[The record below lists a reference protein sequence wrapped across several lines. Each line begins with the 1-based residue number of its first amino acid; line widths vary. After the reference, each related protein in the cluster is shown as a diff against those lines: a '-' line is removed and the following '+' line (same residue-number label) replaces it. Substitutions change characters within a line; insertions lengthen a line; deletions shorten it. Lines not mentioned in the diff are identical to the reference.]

1 MKLVHL
7 APGYAGA
14 RQIAAAR
21 AESALRKLG
30 HVPQIKY
37 RSNGRDRGWTD
48 EEYDEA
54 IVMRL
59 NGLTDDQIAAKTG
72 RSKFGVTRQIGA
84 KP

>member
-1 MKLVHL
+1 MKLVQL

-21 AESALRKLG
+21 AEAALRKLG
-30 HVPQIKY
+30 HCPPITY
-37 RSNGRDRGWTD
+37 RTNGRDRGWTD

-59 NGLTDDQIAAKTG
+59 VGMSDDEIAAKTG
-72 RSKFGVTRQIGA
+72 RSRFGVTRQLGA
-84 KP
+84 KS